1 MARHEE
7 LLDQI
12 VFRWEADNSMGTTGF
27 GPVAWSNGRDTA
39 ETVFRHVAP
48 LLRTTAAETVPALI
62 RLERKGRALLIHRAA
77 LPDPDGQPSAVCHA
91 LTGASATL
99 DAETCLG
106 LHAWSW
112 ENGGLRLGEVRGGL
126 EQVRTAAVLESAEEG
141 RRALVRGLPA
151 LEETLKSVAAEVLR
165 RPGQKFTVLD
175 REGGKAAHR
184 VLWGLYGIFRGLH
197 PNGWTFATHD
207 TIEERSIQFV
217 FVRGWAG
224 PVPQNTER
232 TRMDPGERLGD
243 RAEEVAGW
251 LVDHYLRGVEQGE
264 EGEFSVSE
272 ALTAAA
278 SRRSHHRD
286 GGALLDVAE
295 EAVYSLRGR
304 PRRLYTPE
312 SGRSEPVRDEPTGGE
327 RSRGE
332 SLRGETSR
340 GDRGRPDS
348 GRPGSVRGDSARPDP
363 VRSDSVRAES
373 LRPDSGR
380 GDSVRAEPSWSEPTH
395 TEPVRSEPPRTEPV
409 RSEPVRSEPPR
420 TEPLH
425 SEPVRSDPV
434 RSDPVRSD
442 PIRSEPPRAEPPPR
456 VPSPSPSPSPSVA
469 PPPPSVSPP
478 PSSPPALPRVVP
490 EWPSSAGSVG
500 LIARRRL
507 RRGTVGY
514 EKLVAVL
521 RTLEEPN
528 AVQKNVVRT
537 LRVTSNR
544 DLIQVLREGG
554 LHYAAV
560 TLILKETAARYGEWG
575 KGLRLSLCFA
585 VLDRKLFVAGRRWPA
600 SETRVP
606 REETQAAN
614 AAALYQWVVRPQ
626 ASRDSLVSG
635 RLTTLLPELSSG
647 PDAAGRAAVQQIL
660 EAENGPGIRDEVW
673 LALLRAERRDRT
685 RHQPEIVHEPSPD
698 HAPSRD
704 GRAPRDHDP
713 LRSYEPAGAYEQPRS
728 SEEPRSYEAP
738 SSYEQSSL
746 YDQSSSYESHRADE
760 PPRSYDSHRA
770 DEPPRSHESS
780 RTHEPPRSYETT
792 PARGLPQGYEPR
804 PERSAPVP
812 PVPPSPPGPASGSV
826 DGDGRPSRIEDGR
839 LIVLT
844 LGVILG
850 LAVLG
855 LVVVLAM

>member
-48 LLRTTAAETVPALI
+48 LLRTTAAVTVPALV
-62 RLERKGRALLIHRAA
+62 RLESKGRALLIHRAA
-77 LPDPDGQPSAVCHA
+77 LPDPDGQPSTVCHA

-126 EQVRTAAVLESAEEG
+126 EQVRTATVLESAEEG

-175 REGGKAAHR
+175 RQGGEAAHR
-184 VLWGLYGIFRGLH
+184 VLWGLYGIFRGLV
-197 PNGWTFATHD
+197 PSGWTFATHD
-207 TIEERSIQFV
+207 TIEERSIRFV
-217 FVRGWAG
+217 FVRSWAG

-264 EGEFSVSE
+264 EGEEGEFSVSE
-272 ALTAAA
+272 ALTVAA

-312 SGRSEPVRDEPTGGE
+312 PGRSGPVREEPVRDELSGGGS
-327 RSRGE
+327 SRGE
-332 SLRGETSR
+332 PLRGEPLR
-340 GDRGRPDS
+340 GDRTRPDSARPDS
-348 GRPGSVRGDSARPDP
+348 GRA
-363 VRSDSVRAES
+363 
-373 LRPDSGR
+373 
-380 GDSVRAEPSWSEPTH
+380 DSVRAEPSWSEP
-395 TEPVRSEPPRTEPV
+395 VRGEPPRTEPPRTDAPRV
-409 RSEPVRSEPPR
+409 DAPR
-420 TEPLH
+420 TEPVRG
-425 SEPVRSDPV
+425 EPVHSGPVHSDPV
-434 RSDPVRSD
+434 RTEPVFSDPVRTDPVRSGPVRTD
-442 PIRSEPPRAEPPPR
+442 PIRSEPTRTEPPSTEPTRTEQLPR
-456 VPSPSPSPSPSVA
+456 VPSPSPSPSAA
-469 PPPPSVSPP
+469 PPRPSVSPP
-478 PSSPPALPRVVP
+478 PPNPPALRRVAP
-490 EWPSSAGSVG
+490 EWPASARSAG

-514 EKLVAVL
+514 EKLLAVL

-528 AVQKNVVRT
+528 AAQKNIART
-537 LRVTSNR
+537 LRGSSNR
-544 DLIQVLREGG
+544 DLIQILREGG

-560 TLILKETAARYGEWG
+560 TLILAEIAARYGEWG
-575 KGLRLSLCFA
+575 KGLRLGLCFA

-600 SETRVP
+600 SETRAP
-606 REETQAAN
+606 REEIQAAN
-614 AAALYQWVVRPQ
+614 AAALYHWAVRPQ

-635 RLTTLLPELSSG
+635 RLTTLLPELGSG

-660 EAENGPGIRDEVW
+660 EAEDGPGVRDEVW

-685 RHQPEIVHEPSPD
+685 RQQSEIVHEPSPD

-704 GRAPRDHDP
+704 RRPPRDHD
-713 LRSYEPAGAYEQPRS
+713 S
-728 SEEPRSYEAP
+728 PRSYEAP
-738 SSYEQSSL
+738 
-746 YDQSSSYESHRADE
+746 
-760 PPRSYDSHRA
+760 
-770 DEPPRSHESS
+770 
-780 RTHEPPRSYETT
+780 ET
-792 PARGLPQGYEPR
+792 YEPR
-804 PERSAPVP
+804 PERSAAVPAVP
-812 PVPPSPPGPASGSV
+812 PAPAVPPSPPGPASGRL
-826 DGDGRPSRIEDGR
+826 DPDERPSRIEDGR
-839 LIVLT
+839 LIVLVLT
-844 LGVILG
+844 TILG
-850 LAVLG
+850 LAILG

>member
-62 RLERKGRALLIHRAA
+62 RLESKGRVLLIHRAA
-77 LPDPDGQPSAVCHA
+77 LPDPDGQPSTVCHA

-175 REGGKAAHR
+175 RQGGQAAHR
-184 VLWGLYGIFRGLH
+184 VLWGLYGIFRGLI
-197 PNGWTFATHD
+197 PSGWTFATHD
-207 TIEERSIQFV
+207 TIEERTIRFV
-217 FVRGWAG
+217 FVRSWAG

-232 TRMDPGERLGD
+232 TRTDPGERLGD

-286 GGALLDVAE
+286 GGALLDMAE

-312 SGRSEPVRDEPTGGE
+312 SGRPEPVRDEPTGGE
-327 RSRGE
+327 TFRGE
-332 SLRGETSR
+332 SLRGDSAR
-340 GDRGRPDS
+340 SDSVRPDSVRPDS
-348 GRPGSVRGDSARPDP
+348 GRA
-363 VRSDSVRAES
+363 DSVRAES
-373 LRPDSGR
+373 
-380 GDSVRAEPSWSEPTH
+380 SWSEPPRAEPPH

-409 RSEPVRSEPPR
+409 RSEPVRAEPPR
-420 TEPLH
+420 TEPVH
-425 SEPVRSDPV
+425 SEPVRRDSVRGEPV
-434 RSDPVRSD
+434 RTD

-456 VPSPSPSPSPSVA
+456 VPSPSPSPSVA
-469 PPPPSVSPP
+469 PPQPSVSPP
-478 PSSPPALPRVVP
+478 PSSPPALRRVVP

-537 LRVTSNR
+537 LRVSSNR

-575 KGLRLSLCFA
+575 KGLRLGLCFA

-600 SETRVP
+600 SGTRAP
-606 REETQAAN
+606 SEETQAAN

-635 RLTTLLPELSSG
+635 RLTALLPELNSG

-685 RHQPEIVHEPSPD
+685 RQQPEIVHEPSPD

-704 GRAPRDHDP
+704 GRALRDHAP
-713 LRSYEPAGAYEQPRS
+713 LGSYEPPGMYEQPRS
-728 SEEPRSYEAP
+728 YAEPRSYEAP
-738 SSYEQSSL
+738 SSYDKSSSYEQPSL

-760 PPRSYDSHRA
+760 PS
-770 DEPPRSHESS
+770 RSHESS
-780 RTHEPPRSYETT
+780 RTHEPPRSYEST
-792 PARGLPQGYEPR
+792 PARGLPRGYEPR

-812 PVPPSPPGPASGSV
+812 PVPTVPPSPPGPVSGSV
-826 DGDGRPSRIEDGR
+826 DGDERPSRIQDGR

-850 LAVLG
+850 LAIVG